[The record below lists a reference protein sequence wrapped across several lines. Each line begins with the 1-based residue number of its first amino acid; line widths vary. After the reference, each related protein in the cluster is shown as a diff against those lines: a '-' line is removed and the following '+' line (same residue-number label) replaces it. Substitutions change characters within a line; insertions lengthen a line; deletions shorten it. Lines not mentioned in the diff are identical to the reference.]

1 MAGRAVRSPTNAQA
15 SCVVRRKS
23 ARALTRAPSRLSLAR
38 RDATPDSFYR
48 ACSSLSESEA
58 ATEVSTFV
66 SLMLMALDYEP
77 FADIMRS
84 REKRRYYFS
93 ILGAWRQTL
102 CAQPPK
108 K

>member
-1 MAGRAVRSPTNAQA
+1 MHPSGAHS
-15 SCVVRRKS
+15 VVLRR
-23 ARALTRAPSRLSLAR
+23 AR

-48 ACSSLSESEA
+48 ACSSLTESEA

-102 CAQPPK
+102 RAQPSK